1 MAWLGGAVFL
11 VKQGY
16 LLGRFYVLILIF
28 FAMAM
33 CASLLSWKAN
43 GMLEW
48 VKARQLKWQVGYF
61 LIFLTDSNIPLAFQL
76 NKLAHIATAKNIRM
90 ST

>member
-1 MAWLGGAVFL
+1 
-11 VKQGY
+11 
-16 LLGRFYVLILIF
+16 
-28 FAMAM
+28 MAM

-61 LIFLTDSNIPLAFQL
+61 LIFLTHSNIPLAFQL
-76 NKLAHIATAKNIRM
+76 NKLKVIPRKKGAPRIFAHYHKIFNFCPIFMKLGGNDQLM
-90 ST
+90 S